1 MHYTNFSKK
10 NSKLMNEKLSTFH
23 GKILDVGGA
32 DFVKQIDTT
41 LGDDYLCLDLKKTAN
56 TSILADA
63 HDIPF
68 KNESFNCVICN
79 AVLEHVEQPSKVLA
93 EIYRVLKFDG
103 LLWVSVPFLQHIHA
117 DPYDFRRFTN
127 NGLKYEVES
136 VGFKVI
142 EIYGSYGIID
152 TIEYLL
158 FSGIVWKF
166 KDKVFNNI
174 LSSVY
179 LIALSLLFIF
189 IKILGIIF
197 SSIQYKDFNHAVA
210 FMLIA
215 KKTRGFSLCQ
225 K

>member
-1 MHYTNFSKK
+1 
-10 NSKLMNEKLSTFH
+10 MNEKLSKFH

-32 DFVKQIDTT
+32 DFVKQIDIT
-41 LGDDYLCLDLKKTAN
+41 LGDEYLCLDLKKTTN

-68 KNESFNCVICN
+68 KNESFDCIICN

-136 VGFKVI
+136 VGFNVI
-142 EIYGSYGIID
+142 DIYGSYGIID

-158 FSGIVWKF
+158 FAGIVWMF
-166 KDKVFNNI
+166 KDKSFKNI
-174 LSSVY
+174 ISFVY
-179 LIALSLLFIF
+179 LIILSLLFIF
-189 IKILGIIF
+189 IKILGFVF
-197 SSIQYKDFNHAVA
+197 SSIQNKDLHHSTA

-215 KKTRGFSLCQ
+215 NKKRG
-225 K
+225 